1 MYAKDDLATKLKS
14 WHADKKHKNF
24 VWFAGNLKMR
34 GLDGNPRAGATFV
47 PCLCV
52 FPAEPRLFVSIY
64 LNVGDEQKLVSFSWH
79 VGLETPTGELVCA
92 AVNPEVM

>member
-1 MYAKDDLATKLKS
+1 
-14 WHADKKHKNF
+14 
-24 VWFAGNLKMR
+24 MR
-34 GLDGNPRAGATFV
+34 VLDGNPRAGVTSV

-52 FPAEPRLFVSIY
+52 FPVEPQLFVSIY
-64 LNVGDEQKLVSFSWH
+64 LNVGDEQSLSLVSSSRH